1 MGIEILENTLLK
13 LLVRRGTNYD
23 RQQITLDSGELG
35 YTTDTKRLFIGDGT
49 TVGGTLVG
57 NKYKGRAS
65 NITTLAPVEIGDYA
79 YDTDN
84 FTFYVCIS
92 GTGNI
97 AADWQQVATNNSV
110 GNNTIQ
116 IAADAG
122 LMVNRLSA
130 GNIDTDALGEGIT
143 LDNIYPTPPGEDSS
157 SGSGRITLSSSI
169 VTDTIIQKS
178 TNASDYFTLP
188 SKLKINKVNYTF
200 PGGAPESNTFLQS
213 NAAGELKWGNPNIIT
228 SGVAPTTAALIP
240 TGTIVPYVSTA
251 GNEYFP
257 NGWIPCDGR
266 EVLNSDYPELSAII
280 RTTYGGTTSS
290 FNVPDFTRR
299 ALYGSDDPFNSTL
312 YQVTTSN
319 NSTSVTSL
327 LSATGTLFIIK
338 AVGGVTSPTL
348 TIGKNLSAFLNSEN
362 VTDTVFNPLSGAIK
376 IERPLPGICVLET
389 PGTFANGFTMP
400 SGIEYAK
407 FHVTGSGATGG
418 NKVGGAAATVT
429 GFISA
434 AAGTVFNVV
443 VGANPTGINTNGNQS
458 LISQGGSNLA
468 VSNGGRTSTGCLPL
482 HGEGSINTGNEYVVT
497 GHVLTGG
504 YGGIVN
510 VDACHSGVGA
520 ASFWGSAPAPGA
532 GGGGENGNGP
542 PVYCTGAGIVK
553 FEWS

>member
-84 FTFYVCIS
+84 SSLYLCVS
-92 GTGNI
+92 GNGNI
-97 AADWQQVATNNSV
+97 ITDWQKVATNNSAGNATIDISVSEAITV
-110 GNNTIQ
+110 GT
-116 IAADAG
+116 
-122 LMVNRLSA
+122 LSA
-130 GNIDTDALGEGIT
+130 GNFSEDALGEGVT
-143 LDNIYPTPPGEDSS
+143 L
-157 SGSGRITLSSSI
+157 GSNRITLSSTI
-169 VTDTIIQKS
+169 VTDTIVQKS
-178 TNASDYFTLP
+178 TDAADYFTLP
-188 SKLKINKVNYTF
+188 SKLKINKIDYLF
-200 PGGAPESNTFLQS
+200 PGGAPANNTFLQS
-213 NAAGELKWGNPNIIT
+213 NAAGELKWENPNIIT

-240 TGTIVPYVSTA
+240 AGTIVPYVSTA

-280 RTTYGGTTSS
+280 QTTYGGTTSS

-299 ALYGSDDPFNSTL
+299 ALYGSDDPYNSTL

-319 NSTSVTSL
+319 DSTSVTSL

-376 IERPLPGICVLET
+376 IERPLPGVCVLET

-400 SGIEYAK
+400 NGIEYVK

-443 VGANPTGINTNGNQS
+443 IGANPTGINTNGNQS
-458 LISQGGSNLA
+458 LISQDGSNLA
-468 VSNGGRTSTGCLPL
+468 VSNGGRTSPGNIPL
-482 HGEGSINTGNEYVVT
+482 HGEGTINTGNQYVVT

-510 VDACHSGVGA
+510 VGACHNALGA
-520 ASFWGSAPAPGA
+520 SSFWGSAPAPGA

-542 PVYCTGAGIVK
+542 PTYCTGPGLVK

>member
-49 TVGGTLVG
+49 TAGGTLVG

-65 NITTLAPVEIGDYA
+65 NITTLAPVDIGDYA

-84 FTFYVCIS
+84 STYYICVS
-92 GTGNI
+92 GTGSI
-97 AADWQQVATNNSV
+97 AADWLQVATNNSAGNETIDISTSSSITV
-110 GNNTIQ
+110 GT
-116 IAADAG
+116 
-122 LMVNRLSA
+122 LSA
-130 GNIDTDALGEGIT
+130 GNFSADALGES
-143 LDNIYPTPPGEDSS
+143 LALDSS
-157 SGSGRITLSSSI
+157 ERITLSSSI
-169 VTDTIIQKS
+169 VTDTILQKN
-178 TNASDYFTLP
+178 TDASSYFTLP
-188 SKLKINKVNYTF
+188 SKLKINKIDYTF
-200 PGGAPESNTFLQS
+200 PAGSPESNTFLGS
-213 NAAGELKWGNPNIIT
+213 NAAGELQWGNPNIFT
-228 SGVAPTTAALIP
+228 TGVAPTTAALIP

-257 NGWIPCDGR
+257 NGWLPCDGR
-266 EVLNSDYPELSAII
+266 AVRGADYPDLSAVIT
-280 RTTYGGTTSS
+280 TTYGGSLTAVGGAT
-290 FNVPDFTRR
+290 FNVPDFTTK

-319 NSTSVTSL
+319 DSTTTSL

-338 AVGGVTSPTL
+338 AVGGVTSPTF
-348 TIGKNLSAFLNSEN
+348 TVGKNLSAFINSEN
-362 VTDTVFNPLSGAIK
+362 VTGTVFNPLSGAIK
-376 IERPLPGICVLET
+376 IERPLPGVCVLET
-389 PGTFANGFTMP
+389 PGTYANGFTMP
-400 SGIEYAK
+400 DGIEFVK
-407 FHVTGSGATGG
+407 FYVTGSGATGG

-429 GFISA
+429 GYISA
-434 AAGTVFNVV
+434 GAGKVFNVV
-443 VGANPTGINTNGNQS
+443 VGANPTGINANGNQS
-458 LISQGGSNLA
+458 LISFGGSNLA
-468 VSNGGRTSTGCLPL
+468 VSNGGRTSPGNIPL

-520 ASFWGSAPAPGA
+520 SSFWGSAPAPGA

-542 PVYCTGAGIVK
+542 PVYSTGPGIVK

>member
-13 LLVRRGTNYD
+13 LLVRRGTNFD

-49 TVGGTLVG
+49 TEGGTLVG

-65 NITTLAPVEIGDYA
+65 DVTTLAPVEIGDYA

-84 FTFYVCIS
+84 SSFYLCVS
-92 GTGNI
+92 GNGNI
-97 AADWQQVATNNSV
+97 ITDWQKVATNNSAGNATIDISVSEGITV
-110 GNNTIQ
+110 GT
-116 IAADAG
+116 
-122 LMVNRLSA
+122 LSA
-130 GNIDTDALGEGIT
+130 GNFSEDALGESIT
-143 LDNIYPTPPGEDSS
+143 L
-157 SGSGRITLSSSI
+157 GSNRITLSSTI
-169 VTDTIIQKS
+169 VTDGIRQKS
-178 TNASDYFTLP
+178 TDAADYFTIP
-188 SKLKINKVNYTF
+188 SKLKINKIDYQF
-200 PGGAPESNTFLQS
+200 PAGSPQNSSFLES

-257 NGWIPCDGR
+257 NGWLPCDGR
-266 EVLNSDYPELSAII
+266 EVLNSDYPDLSAVIAN
-280 RTTYGGTTSS
+280 TYGGTVST
-290 FNVPDFTRR
+290 FKVPDLTRK

-319 NSTSVTSL
+319 DSTTVTSL

-348 TIGKNLSAFLNSEN
+348 TVSKNLSAFVNSEN
-362 VTDTVFNPLSGAIK
+362 FTGVSFNPLSGAIK
-376 IERPLPGICVLET
+376 IERATPGTCILTT

-400 SGIEYAK
+400 SGIEFVK

-418 NKVGGAAATVT
+418 NRVGGAASTIT
-429 GFISA
+429 GYISA
-434 AAGTVFNVV
+434 PAGTVFNVV

-468 VSNGGRTSTGCLPL
+468 VSNGGRTSSCIPL
-482 HGEGSINTGNEYVVT
+482 HGEGTINTGNQYVVT

-510 VDACHSGVGA
+510 VNACENALGA
-520 ASFWGSAPAPGA
+520 PSFWGSAPAPGA

-542 PVYCTGAGIVK
+542 PTYCVGPGMVK